1 MVRHFKL
8 RIFILQP
15 YKNFPFAEEIFL
27 RKCWLNMNDL
37 NNSYLN
43 KKENFLANNFIDK
56 KKSDR
61 L

>member
-1 MVRHFKL
+1 
-8 RIFILQP
+8 
-15 YKNFPFAEEIFL
+15 
-27 RKCWLNMNDL
+27 MNDL

-61 L
+61 LLEQDSSL